1 MAHEAKEWT
10 WRAATTHRPG
20 GARRLSWRAHVL
32 ACTAPAAPFPSPFSL
47 FLTCWTHTP
56 KLIIPTIFSFQQQL
70 NFLCI
75 PISTWKLAVTGKA
88 SPAVSELLCS
98 FSQHFFLVTGKAL
111 IKVGYQNICPNV
123 WCQKLSGVVV
133 FVIFCGGGWGV
144 LFYLV
149 TYSVLHELHK
159 CQNKILV

>member
-47 FLTCWTHTP
+47 FPTCWTHTP

-75 PISTWKLAVTGKA
+75 LISTWKLAETGKA
-88 SPAVSELLCS
+88 SPAVSELLRSLLNISLSCNWEGPHYS
-98 FSQHFFLVTGKAL
+98 WLSEHLSKCLVPKT
-111 IKVGYQNICPNV
+111 V
-123 WCQKLSGVVV
+123 WCCC
-133 FVIFCGGGWGV
+133 FCDFCGEGWGV

-159 CQNKILV
+159 RQNKILV